1 VNTGIAS
8 SYTGMRG
15 VNKARTV
22 VGFYVD
28 DNTALQLGAIVDSGG
43 NETTI
48 TYPDANESYTVF
60 EGVNDNGHM
69 SGQWGDTGGI
79 VHSFVYN
86 PKNGKFKAIDD
97 PFAAS
102 FTQAWGVNNSN
113 LIAVTS
119 DAGPYIYCPKESTCP
134 FFTAKSIV
142 LHPREVKA
150 MPGKNVNHS
159 SVKHPLPKGAA
170 LQ

>member
-1 VNTGIAS
+1 
-8 SYTGMRG
+8 
-15 VNKARTV
+15 
-22 VGFYVD
+22 
-28 DNTALQLGAIVDSGG
+28 
-43 NETTI
+43 